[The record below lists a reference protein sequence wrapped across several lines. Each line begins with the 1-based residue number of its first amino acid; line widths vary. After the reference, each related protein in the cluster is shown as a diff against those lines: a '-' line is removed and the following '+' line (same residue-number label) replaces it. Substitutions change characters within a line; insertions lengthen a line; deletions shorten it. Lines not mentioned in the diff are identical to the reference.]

1 MNLYIYYDIL
11 INEMKEE
18 IELDE
23 IDEKIIEMLQED
35 SRKTFVEIAK
45 ELGVSDPTI
54 HVRVK
59 KLQEAGVIEKFTAV
73 LAPEKVE
80 KGVAAFIEINV
91 KPNMIEE
98 IIRNLGRL
106 DEVLEIH
113 ETFGEYD
120 IIAKIRAKTNEDLR
134 DLVVRKIR
142 IIPNIVNTRVTTV
155 LKTRKEEQL
164 KITPE

>member
-1 MNLYIYYDIL
+1 MN
-11 INEMKEE
+11 KG

-23 IDEKIIEMLQED
+23 IDKKIIEMLQED
-35 SRKTFVEIAK
+35 SRKSFVEIAK

-59 KLQEAGVIEKFTAV
+59 KLQEAGIIEKFTAV
-73 LAPEKVE
+73 LAPAKVE
-80 KGVAAFIEINV
+80 KGVAAFIEINI
-91 KPNMIEE
+91 KPNTIEE
-98 IIRNLGRL
+98 VMRNLIRL

-113 ETFGEYD
+113 ETYGDYD

-134 DLVVRKIR
+134 DLVAKEIR
-142 IIPNIVNTRVTTV
+142 TIPYIVNTRVTTV